1 MDAAAENRTGGR
13 TDPVTPTSFKR
24 YRGLATLALV
34 LMAGSGA
41 ALIISPD
48 VYTDADAFV
57 ETLRSYGASSFILF
71 LLVGLVRPM
80 TLVPAAIY
88 GVAAG
93 ALFGTL
99 LGTMAAILGQMGGVL
114 VAFYL
119 SRRLGKEGVRS
130 LVGDRLARLGTRE
143 GFSAVLI
150 GRLVPIFPGDVVS
163 MAAGVSG
170 IKVGPY
176 AAASL
181 LGMIIPMSLLAAL
194 GDAASRRDQL
204 TIWLTTT
211 AIALIVVGSILWR
224 RLRTDA
230 GSQK

>member
-1 MDAAAENRTGGR
+1 MDDRLTKSYALKPA
-13 TDPVTPTSFKR
+13 SFKR
-24 YRGLATLALV
+24 FRGLATLALILLV
-34 LMAGSGA
+34 GSAG
-41 ALIISPD
+41 ALAVSPD

-57 ETLRSYGASSFILF
+57 ETLRSYGASSFVLF

-80 TLVPAAIY
+80 TLIPAAIY

-93 ALFGTL
+93 ALFGAM
-99 LGTMAAILGQMGGVL
+99 LGTTAAILGQMGGVL
-114 VAFYL
+114 VAFYV
-119 SRRLGKEGVRS
+119 SRRLGSEGVRS

-211 AIALIVVGSILWR
+211 AIALIVVGSIVWR
-224 RLRTDA
+224 RIRT
-230 GSQK
+230 GSGGQR

>member
-1 MDAAAENRTGGR
+1 MDLSPKTRAL
-13 TDPVTPTSFKR
+13 TPATFKR

-71 LLVGLVRPM
+71 LLVGLIRPM
-80 TLVPAAIY
+80 TLIPAAIY
-88 GVAAG
+88 GVAGG
-93 ALFGTL
+93 ALFGAL
-99 LGTMAAILGQMGGVL
+99 LGTTAAILGQMGGVMA
-114 VAFYL
+114 AFYI
-119 SRRLGKEGVRS
+119 SRRLGQEGVRA
-130 LVGDRLARLGTRE
+130 LLGDRVARLGTRD
-143 GFSAVLI
+143 GFNAVLI
-150 GRLVPIFPGDVVS
+150 GRLVPIFPGDIVS

-170 IKVGPY
+170 MKVGPY

-194 GDAASRRDQL
+194 GDAASTRDQL
-204 TIWLTTT
+204 TMWLTTT
-211 AIALIVVGSILWR
+211 VIALIVAGSILWR
-224 RLRTDA
+224 HLKTRTTDNT
-230 GSQK
+230 